1 MEAKMN
7 KDSTGDN
14 KAEAVELLKKNLMDE
29 KARSLPVNLDDLIEM
44 LDADDL
50 RNVIGMMRP
59 KGKE

>member
-1 MEAKMN
+1 M
-7 KDSTGDN
+7 DSTGER
-14 KAEAVELLKKNLMDE
+14 KAEVVQLLKKNLIEE
-29 KARSLPVNLDDLIEM
+29 KVRSSPVSLDDLIEM

>member
-1 MEAKMN
+1 M
-7 KDSTGDN
+7 DSTGDH
-14 KAEAVELLKKNLMDE
+14 KAEAVELLKKNLMAE
-29 KARSLPVNLDDLIEM
+29 KVRSLPVSLDDLIEM